1 MFSIFKRKS
10 SVISPRTLTTV
21 AMLSAVSYIL
31 AFLEFPVPLSPSFAK
46 MDLSDLPALVGT
58 FICGPAA
65 GLLIEFVKNALR
77 LLSTSTGGVGELA
90 NFVIGGSYVFAAGF
104 LLYRKC
110 HSRWA
115 AWISCLAASVLMGI
129 VAAIMNY
136 FVLLPMFEQFLPLDQ
151 LIVSFSAWIPWIK
164 TKFDVVL
171 YNALPF
177 NFIKG
182 LVVSAVTIAVYQKIA
197 PALKGINMKGI
208 GGSSHEDKGLSPISR
223 R

>member
-46 MDLSDLPALVGT
+46 MDLSDLPTLVGT
-58 FICGPAA
+58 FVCGPAA

-104 LLYRKC
+104 LYRKC
-110 HSRWA
+110 PSRWA
-115 AWISCLAASVLMGI
+115 ACISCLAASVLMGI

-151 LIVSFSAWIPWIK
+151 LIASFSTWIPWIK

-177 NFIKG
+177 NFMKG
-182 LVVSAVTIAVYQKIA
+182 LVVSTVTIAVYQKIA
-197 PALKGINMKGI
+197 PALKGINTKGT
-208 GGSSHEDKGLSPISR
+208 GGISHEDKGLSPISR